1 MPMKVMRIG
10 IKSTKK
16 LLDDFVTTAKAIESG
31 KHVPTRRG
39 VYFTSLEAA
48 RNFLTPKRL
57 ELIRVIRKKKPSSI
71 YALAQLTNR
80 GFPTVLRDIEL
91 LAKHGLVHLSRSAK
105 SPRRSIQPEVSYDAI
120 NLRIT
125 V

>member
-1 MPMKVMRIG
+1 MKVMRIG
-10 IKSTKK
+10 IKTVDS
-16 LLDDFVTTAKAIESG
+16 LLDDFVTTFKAVSSG
-31 KHVPTRRG
+31 ERVRTRRG

-57 ELIRVIRKKKPSSI
+57 GLLRVIREKKPSSI
-71 YALAQLTNR
+71 YELAKLTKR

-91 LAKHGLVHLSRSAK
+91 LARHGLVHLSRSSK
-105 SPRRSIQPEVSYDAI
+105 SPRRSIQPEVSYEVI
-120 NLRIT
+120 SLRIA